1 MLSITIVFYSNN
13 CFLFI
18 NKSKILKF
26 KMLLVKA
33 NEEEDLRKAVTEK
46 I

>member
-18 NKSKILKF
+18 NRSKTLKF

-33 NEEEDLRKAVTEK
+33 NEENDLRKAVTEK